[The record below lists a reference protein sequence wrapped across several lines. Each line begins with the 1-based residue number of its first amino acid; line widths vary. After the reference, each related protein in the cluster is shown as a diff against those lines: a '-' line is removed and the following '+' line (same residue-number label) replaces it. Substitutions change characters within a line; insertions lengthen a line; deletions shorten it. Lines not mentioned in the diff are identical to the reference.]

1 MFQMYPRPPSSAP
14 QGRAA
19 PGFTLI
25 EVMVALFIMAILA
38 AMAWQGMDGLVRVR
52 DGAQG
57 SAERTLQMATV
68 ISQWEQDLQQLQ
80 ASPGAPPL
88 RFDGSAL
95 RLTRRAPD
103 GLMLV
108 VWTRQDNTL
117 YRWASPPVTK
127 LQDLQEWWM
136 RSQQWSSLRDSALPM
151 LTELSNWQV
160 FYYRQGDNS
169 WSNAQS
175 SGNRSTSV
183 RTVPSSAGGASGAGG
198 TGSSSGSTEGNTTT
212 NQNDTNGSGDDED
225 LPIGV
230 RLVLSLPAGVLT
242 RDLQLQGTQ
251 GSGG

>member
-1 MFQMYPRPPSSAP
+1 MPHQMYPRPPFSP
-14 QGRAA
+14 QPRAA
-19 PGFTLI
+19 RGFTLI

-38 AMAWQGMDGLVRVR
+38 AMAWQGVDGLVRVR

-117 YRWASPPVTK
+117 YRWASPPVTR
-127 LQDLQEWWM
+127 LQDLQEWWL
-136 RSQQWSSLRDSALPM
+136 RSQQWTSLRESALPM

-175 SGNRSTSV
+175 SGNK
-183 RTVPSSAGGASGAGG
+183 TVKQVVTQPP
-198 TGSSSGSTEGNTTT
+198 
-212 NQNDTNGSGDDED
+212 GDPPPENVNPNPDEED
-225 LPIGV
+225 LPVGV
-230 RLVLSLPAGVLT
+230 RVVLSVPSGTLT